1 MESQPPLV
9 TAIEVEVIIIV
20 VLFLSVQI
28 LFFNWVVCF
37 FLTDLDDVL
46 KEISL
51 WSFVTNF
58 FPALLLILI
67 IVSFFCKITFVFFM
81 QEIYINYRKME
92 NANKKERKQT
102 SSIISQSRYLLLI
115 FRVNSSLKLELRT
128 YRFET

>member
-51 WSFVTNF
+51 LSFVTNF

>member
-51 WSFVTNF
+51 SSFVTNF

-128 YRFET
+128 YHFET

>member
-28 LFFNWVVCF
+28 LFFNWVVRF

-51 WSFVTNF
+51 SSFVTNF

-67 IVSFFCKITFVFFM
+67 IVFFCKITFVFFM

>member
-37 FLTDLDDVL
+37 FLTDLDDIL

-51 WSFVTNF
+51 SSFVTNF

>member
-51 WSFVTNF
+51 SSFVTNF

-67 IVSFFCKITFVFFM
+67 IVSFF
-81 QEIYINYRKME
+81 
-92 NANKKERKQT
+92 
-102 SSIISQSRYLLLI
+102 L
-115 FRVNSSLKLELRT
+115 
-128 YRFET
+128 

>member
-51 WSFVTNF
+51 SSFVTNF